1 MQEDEENDVL
11 EAAKVSGSQEKLSRG
26 DAQARTKVRK
36 FRHRSLRCFFF
47 FERVSEMKLLVV
59 KPKAFT
65 FFRLLFLSLPPFAA
79 LERRLLLF
87 CSTSLST
94 GCKALCCRKPLV
106 EKEKQQKQRSLCCSE
121 AKERRILFSL
131 SLSINQEPRWPTRTS
146 SAAAMDW

>member
-1 MQEDEENDVL
+1 
-11 EAAKVSGSQEKLSRG
+11 
-26 DAQARTKVRK
+26 
-36 FRHRSLRCFFF
+36 
-47 FERVSEMKLLVV
+47 MKLLIV